1 MSHHITNY
9 DGGIVASPQ
18 QLVYAETVE
27 QIQAILKDRERFPS
41 PVRAMGSFHSLT
53 PCPSSSGTIINMS
66 RMNRILEINLQ
77 EMTIT
82 AQAGLQLI
90 DASRALRAAKLQFI
104 TNIEIGNITLGS
116 AACCHTKDALDGIE
130 YGQVKIVAGSEGLI
144 CWTLG
149 RTAVF
154 QSRSRTTTVNP
165 LNRWMAD
172 VRRFSWNF
180 GVALVGRFLQTY
192 PPTAALRN
200 LLLNGWFGLL
210 RGLYRFLQSI
220 GGFTLYAP
228 DKTVDYRA
236 TPPSARYAFTFWAFP
251 RSQWLNTLKGYL
263 EFSESHFR
271 EFGFRCNMPLGSYF
285 IRQDQSS
292 ILSYTHDGDI
302 FSIDPIHAYS
312 ATDKAAWDFFLT
324 EFNNWAS
331 QRNGIPLLNQSPF
344 VSRTQVE
351 SAYGERWER
360 FRAWIKT
367 VAPDERMLNPF
378 FSELLSGAKNETN
391 TRLG

>member
-1 MSHHITNY
+1 MANQITNY

-27 QIQAILKDRERFPS
+27 QIQAILMDKERFPS

-53 PCPSSSGTIINMS
+53 PCSSSSGTIINMS

-77 EMTIT
+77 ERTIT

-90 DASRALRAAKLQFI
+90 DASRALRAAKLQFM

-130 YGQVKIVAGSEGLI
+130 YGQVNSYLTRIKWVDPSGELKEADKLLYLVRSSYGLCGIVYEVTFKLKPLEGIRFTYLPREVDQLTEDEVSKIVAGSEGLI

-180 GVALVGRFLQTY
+180 GVALVGRFLQSY

-210 RGLYRFLQSI
+210 GETCL
-220 GGFTLYAP
+220 GP
-228 DKTVDYRA
+228 
-236 TPPSARYAFTFWAFP
+236 
-251 RSQWLNTLKGYL
+251 
-263 EFSESHFR
+263 
-271 EFGFRCNMPLGSYF
+271 EFGSRKSSSPIRPTRKRCGK
-285 IRQDQSS
+285 R
-292 ILSYTHDGDI
+292 
-302 FSIDPIHAYS
+302 
-312 ATDKAAWDFFLT
+312 K
-324 EFNNWAS
+324 
-331 QRNGIPLLNQSPF
+331 
-344 VSRTQVE
+344 
-351 SAYGERWER
+351 
-360 FRAWIKT
+360 
-367 VAPDERMLNPF
+367 
-378 FSELLSGAKNETN
+378 
-391 TRLG
+391 